1 MSSSG
6 KFSFWVAVSFTIN
19 YVIGSGFL
27 TLPWAFG
34 EAGLLLSCSVMLIFG
49 LFSIISVLFILETT
63 ERIRVIQSSQRNV
76 NLFHLAS
83 NGYQHVLTSEKTTTN
98 NIIHDR
104 TDQVQDGNQYH
115 RFEIDSITESPLS
128 VEVISPISSTQEE
141 KNMK

>member
-83 NGYQHVLTSEKTTTN
+83 NGYQHVLTSEKQRQT
-98 NIIHDR
+98 I
-104 TDQVQDGNQYH
+104 
-115 RFEIDSITESPLS
+115 
-128 VEVISPISSTQEE
+128 
-141 KNMK
+141 